1 MPAPVSPDSAV
12 PRKPD
17 DIPIL
22 TTDRLC
28 LRGWAEKDFAPYLAL
43 ATDPDRMRF
52 VGSGAMTE
60 QEARDEFQAMRDQWR
75 ARGFGVF
82 VIADLHDDRS
92 LGFTGLWESP
102 LLEEPELCWSLFP
115 GCDGAGYASEGAA
128 LVRDWAF
135 LEKGRGPLMSLVHPE
150 NHPSRRLAV
159 RLGASIEGES
169 TWLGSPRLVYR
180 HTLPT

>member
-1 MPAPVSPDSAV
+1 MKRDTGFH
-12 PRKPD
+12 
-17 DIPIL
+17 DIPFL

-28 LRGWAEKDFAPYLAL
+28 LRGWTEKDFAPYLAL
-43 ATDPDRMRF
+43 VSDPDRMRF

-60 QEARDEFQAMRDQWR
+60 QEARDEFLAMCGQWR

-82 VIADLHDDRS
+82 VIADLHGDNP

-102 LLEEPELCWSLFP
+102 LLEKPELCWSLFP
-115 GCDGAGYASEGAA
+115 GCEGAGYASEGAA

-135 LEKGRGPLMSLVHPE
+135 LEKGIGPLMSLVHPE
-150 NHPSRRLAV
+150 NHSSRRVAV
-159 RLGASIEGES
+159 RLGASVEGES

-180 HTLPT
+180 HTLPA